1 MSESRS
7 GSRRTTWLLAIT
19 AISAVMV
26 FLVVALLM
34 SIFERKQEARNP
46 YVRLVEVNEETT
58 DPAAWGVN
66 WAREYDD
73 YKRTADVSRTRF
85 GGSEALPAEKAKDFR
100 GTFGRLVATLRPEL
114 IRILIVIGFAIVSVT
129 FAVIGPVWSIVFSM
143 GNTPVYGTNPH
154 VGFIP

>member
-58 DPAAWGVN
+58 DPARVGRELG
-66 WAREYDD
+66 ARVRRLQAHRRSLRGHDSAD
-73 YKRTADVSRTRF
+73 PKRC
-85 GGSEALPAEKAKDFR
+85 PAEKAK
-100 GTFGRLVATLRPEL
+100 
-114 IRILIVIGFAIVSVT
+114 AIP
-129 FAVIGPVWSIVFSM
+129 G
-143 GNTPVYGTNPH
+143 
-154 VGFIP
+154 

>member
-7 GSRRTTWLLAIT
+7 GRRRTAWLLAIT

-58 DPAAWGVN
+58 DPLEMG
-66 WAREYDD
+66 RELG
-73 YKRTADVSRTRF
+73 A
-85 GGSEALPAEKAKDFR
+85 
-100 GTFGRLVATLRPEL
+100 
-114 IRILIVIGFAIVSVT
+114 
-129 FAVIGPVWSIVFSM
+129 
-143 GNTPVYGTNPH
+143 
-154 VGFIP
+154 